1 MSEGRYFPSSDSWGD
16 RQNSE
21 AGVSE
26 QAPQSEVAHCTLP
39 LILAQGSKRKSKQY
53 ISFQN
58 KERGKKKIHS
68 LSTFDSWL
76 VVDAGEG
83 GCSVLSTSFSFST
96 LSTLTSVVLLGGIIL
111 PLKHRYYQGKKKATD
126 GSCFFSFSVLFLL
139 CSSRAN
145 ELRPLGLTIF
155 ARLEFSGFSFFF
167 PLLLLLLPLLPPSPF
182 LCDCAA
188 RE

>member
-1 MSEGRYFPSSDSWGD
+1 MKTKAIHLF
-16 RQNSE
+16 
-21 AGVSE
+21 
-26 QAPQSEVAHCTLP
+26 
-39 LILAQGSKRKSKQY
+39 SKQR
-53 ISFQN
+53 
-58 KERGKKKIHS
+58 KRGGKKKSHS

-83 GCSVLSTSFSFST
+83 GCSGFSTSFSFST

-111 PLKHRYYQGKKKATD
+111 PLKHCYCQEKRKATD
-126 GSCFFSFSVLFLL
+126 GSCLFSFDVLFLL

-145 ELRPLGLTIF
+145 ELRLLGFTIF

-167 PLLLLLLPLLPPSPF
+167 SPLLLLLPLLPPSPF
-182 LCDCAA
+182 LCNCAA